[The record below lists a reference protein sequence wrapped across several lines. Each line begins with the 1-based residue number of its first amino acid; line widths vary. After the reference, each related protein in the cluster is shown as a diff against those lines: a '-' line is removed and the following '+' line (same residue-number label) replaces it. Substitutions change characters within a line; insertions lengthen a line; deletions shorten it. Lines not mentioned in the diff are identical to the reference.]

1 MDNIFKGIEVR
12 GNSNCKELTTIA
24 LNRFFSVST
33 NQSNLPL
40 RTLGKNG
47 GLSGMGM
54 SDFYGP
60 ADETESLATIHA
72 ALDAGVNVLDTVPKR
87 FGKPMQFTPGHKGSA
102 NLAWFHNWD
111 LFCRASKR

>member
-1 MDNIFKGIEVR
+1 M
-12 GNSNCKELTTIA
+12 
-24 LNRFFSVST
+24 ST

-47 GLSGMGM
+47 PTVAGIGLGCMGM

-87 FGKPMQFTPGHKGSA
+87 FGKPMQFTPGNKGSA
-102 NLAWFHNWD
+102 NLAWFHNRD
-111 LFCRASKR
+111 LFCRAYKR